1 MRFRA
6 HKNAYTRITTGLAA
20 ALAFTA
26 VASGLLGGG
35 TAQAYDVESGTFA
48 FSGDAG
54 EYISAGQSYSYTDGE
69 GSQDGMTVQGYT
81 TSDGLGTGVGVFVD
95 SANGD
100 TWSLHLEAPWGPS
113 QPLVP
118 GTYTGAKANP
128 APGEPRIE
136 LRGNGRDCLAEGS
149 FTIRSVEFATHGYVK
164 ALDASFEQHCP
175 GATESV
181 RGEVRLNSPEP
192 PAETVVGLQVA
203 ADGIADRGT
212 GKAVVHGTVTCNSP
226 VTVESYGTVSQT
238 VDASTVRGSYSTK
251 VACVPGEPTP
261 WTAQATPTGSAPF
274 QRGEATVIA
283 RTTGTDP
290 FYGHTIT
297 ADYSGSLQLDRK

>member
-1 MRFRA
+1 MRFLAR
-6 HKNAYTRITTGLAA
+6 KSTYTRITPGVAATLA
-20 ALAFTA
+20 LTA
-26 VASGLLGGG
+26 VVSGLLGG
-35 TAQAYDVESGTFA
+35 TAQAYEVESGTFA

-54 EYISAGQSYSYTDGE
+54 EYISAGQSYSYTDGD
-69 GSQDGMTVQGYT
+69 GSQDGMTVQGFT
-81 TSDGLGTGVGVFVD
+81 TSDGVGTGVGVFVD

-149 FTIRSVEFATHGYVK
+149 FTIRSVEFATRGYVK
-164 ALDASFEQHCP
+164 ALDASFEQRCP

-181 RGEVRLNSPEP
+181 RGEVRLTNPEP
-192 PAETVVGLQVA
+192 PAETAVGLQVA
-203 ADGIADRGT
+203 ADAVADRDT
-212 GKAVVHGTVTCNSP
+212 GKAVVHGTVTCNAP
-226 VTVESYGTVSQT
+226 VTVQSYGTVSQT
-238 VDASTVRGSYSTK
+238 VEGATVRGSYSTP

-261 WTAQATPTGSAPF
+261 WTAQATPTGSVPF
-274 QRGEATVIA
+274 QRGEASVLA

-297 ADYSGSLQLDRK
+297 ADYSGLLQIDKK

>member
-1 MRFRA
+1 MRLRSTRKIA
-6 HKNAYTRITTGLAA
+6 HPRVTARLAT
-20 ALAFTA
+20 ALAFAA

-35 TAQAYDVESGTFA
+35 TAQAYEVESGSFA
-48 FSGDAG
+48 FSGDPG
-54 EYISAGQSYSYTDGE
+54 EYISAGQSYAYTDGE
-69 GSQDGMTVQGYT
+69 GSPDGMTVQGYT
-81 TSDGLGTGVGVFVD
+81 SNGVGTGVGVFVD
-95 SANGD
+95 SASGD
-100 TWSLHLEAPWGPS
+100 IWSLHLEAPWGPS

-164 ALDASFEQHCP
+164 SLDASFEQHCP
-175 GATESV
+175 GATESL
-181 RGEVRLNSPEP
+181 RGEVRVSNPEP
-192 PAETVVGLQVA
+192 PAETVLGLQVA
-203 ADGIADRGT
+203 ADGVADRDT
-212 GKAVVHGTVTCNSP
+212 GRATVHGTVTCNSP
-226 VTVESYGTVSQT
+226 VTVQSYGTVSQT
-238 VDASTVRGSYSTK
+238 VEGVVVRGSYRTE

-261 WTAQATPTGSAPF
+261 WTAQATPTGTVPF
-274 QRGEATVIA
+274 QRGEATVTA

-297 ADYSGSLQLDRK
+297 SDYTGTLQLAKR

>member
-1 MRFRA
+1 MRIRA
-6 HKNAYTRITTGLAA
+6 RNNAYTRITTRLAA
-20 ALAFTA
+20 TLAFTA
-26 VASGLLGGG
+26 VASGLLAGG
-35 TAQAYDVESGTFA
+35 TAQAYEVESGSFA

-81 TSDGLGTGVGVFVD
+81 SNGVGTGVGVFVNG
-95 SANGD
+95 AGGD
-100 TWSLHLEAPWGPS
+100 TWSLHMEAPWGPS

-149 FTIRSVEFATHGYVK
+149 FTIRSVEFGPYGYVK

-181 RGEVRLNSPEP
+181 RGEVRLTNPEP
-192 PAETVVGLQVA
+192 PAETVLGLQVA
-203 ADGIADRGT
+203 ADGVADRTT

-226 VTVESYGTVSQT
+226 VTVQSYGTVSQT
-238 VDASTVRGSYSTK
+238 VEGVTVRGSYRTE
-251 VACVPGEPTP
+251 VACVPGDPTP
-261 WTAQATPTGSAPF
+261 WTAQATPTGTVPF
-274 QRGEATVIA
+274 QRGEASVIA

-297 ADYSGSLQLDRK
+297 GDYSGLIQLDKK